1 MINKSANALLD
12 NRGVANK
19 EKGMCNMKANY
30 IENLQEWE
38 RDFSFYSEVRVRFSE
53 TDMYGHMNNTV
64 SFTYF
69 EQARID
75 YFRHLGILMPSAMD
89 EGVKAIP
96 IVADLQCD
104 YVKQVFFDDVLR
116 IYTKIANVGNSS
128 MDIHYLAKNQK
139 DEICFTGRGTIVQMD
154 PRTGKSVS
162 ISEEERAHLISLAI
176 ISQ

>member
-1 MINKSANALLD
+1 MQLHD
-12 NRGVANK
+12 RGWYI
-19 EKGMCNMKANY
+19 MKANY
-30 IENLQEWE
+30 IDNFQEWE
-38 RDFSFYSEVRVRFSE
+38 KGFSFFSEVRVRFSE
-53 TDMYGHMNNTV
+53 TDMYGHMNNTI

-75 YFRHLGILMPSAMD
+75 YFRHLGILMPPVG
-89 EGVKAIP
+89 EENVKSIP

-116 IYTKIANVGNSS
+116 IYTKIAQVGNSS

-154 PRTGKSVS
+154 PRTGKSVL
-162 ISEEERAHLISLAI
+162 ISEEEKTKFIQLAI
-176 ISQ
+176 LPH

>member
-1 MINKSANALLD
+1 
-12 NRGVANK
+12 
-19 EKGMCNMKANY
+19 MKAKY
-30 IENLQEWE
+30 IENLQEWQK
-38 RDFSFYSEVRVRFSE
+38 DFSFYSEVRVRFSE

-75 YFRHLGILMPSAMD
+75 YFRHLDILMPSAVD

-139 DEICFTGRGTIVQMD
+139 NEICFTGRGTIVQMD
-154 PRTGKSVS
+154 PRTGKSVP
-162 ISEEERAHLISLAI
+162 ISEEERAHLISVAI

>member
-1 MINKSANALLD
+1 M
-12 NRGVANK
+12 G
-19 EKGMCNMKANY
+19 KGFF
-30 IENLQEWE
+30 I
-38 RDFSFYSEVRVRFSE
+38 FSEVRVRFSE
-53 TDMYGHMNNTV
+53 TDMYGHMNNTI

-75 YFRHLGILMPSAMD
+75 YFRHLGILMPSVGEED
-89 EGVKAIP
+89 VKSIP

-116 IYTKIANVGNSS
+116 IYTKVAQVGNSS

-154 PRTGKSVS
+154 PRTGKSVP
-162 ISEEERAHLISLAI
+162 ISEEEKTKLNQLAMLPH
-176 ISQ
+176 

>member
-1 MINKSANALLD
+1 
-12 NRGVANK
+12 
-19 EKGMCNMKANY
+19 MKANY
-30 IENLQEWE
+30 IDNFQEWE
-38 RDFSFYSEVRVRFSE
+38 KGFSFFSEVRVRFSE
-53 TDMYGHMNNTV
+53 TDMYGHMNNTI

-75 YFRHLGILMPSAMD
+75 YFRHLGILMPSVGEED
-89 EGVKAIP
+89 VKSIP

-116 IYTKIANVGNSS
+116 IYTKVAQVGNSS

-154 PRTGKSVS
+154 PRTGKSVP
-162 ISEEERAHLISLAI
+162 ISEEEKTKLNQLAML
-176 ISQ
+176 SH

>member
-1 MINKSANALLD
+1 
-12 NRGVANK
+12 
-19 EKGMCNMKANY
+19 MKANY
-30 IENLQEWE
+30 IENFQEWE
-38 RDFSFYSEVRVRFSE
+38 KDFSFYSEVRVRFSE

-75 YFRHLGILMPSAMD
+75 YFRHLGILMPSAGD
-89 EGVKAIP
+89 ENMKSIP

-116 IYTKIANVGNSS
+116 IYTKIARVGNSS
-128 MDIHYLAKNQK
+128 IDIHYLTKNQK

-154 PRTGKSVS
+154 PLTGKSVP
-162 ISEEERAHLISLAI
+162 ISDEERARLVSLVI
-176 ISQ
+176 

>member
-1 MINKSANALLD
+1 
-12 NRGVANK
+12 
-19 EKGMCNMKANY
+19 MKANY
-30 IENLQEWE
+30 IDNFQEWE
-38 RDFSFYSEVRVRFSE
+38 KGFSFYSEVRVRFSE
-53 TDMYGHMNNTV
+53 TDMYGHMNNTI

-75 YFRHLGILMPSAMD
+75 YFRHLGILMPSAGD
-89 EGVKAIP
+89 DIQSIP

-116 IYTKIANVGNSS
+116 IYTKIAQVGNSS

-154 PRTGKSVS
+154 PRTGKSVP
-162 ISEEERAHLISLAI
+162 ISEEEKTKLIQLAI
-176 ISQ
+176 LPH

>member
-1 MINKSANALLD
+1 
-12 NRGVANK
+12 
-19 EKGMCNMKANY
+19 MKANY
-30 IENLQEWE
+30 IDNFQEWE
-38 RDFSFYSEVRVRFSE
+38 KGFSFFSEVRVRFSE
-53 TDMYGHMNNTV
+53 TDMYGHMNNTI

-75 YFRHLGILMPSAMD
+75 YFRHLGILMPPVG
-89 EGVKAIP
+89 EENVKSIP

-116 IYTKIANVGNSS
+116 IYTKIAQVGNSS

-154 PRTGKSVS
+154 PRTGKSVP
-162 ISEEERAHLISLAI
+162 ISEEEKTKLIQLAI
-176 ISQ
+176 LPH

>member
-1 MINKSANALLD
+1 
-12 NRGVANK
+12 
-19 EKGMCNMKANY
+19 MKAKY
-30 IENLQEWE
+30 IENLQEWQK
-38 RDFSFYSEVRVRFSE
+38 DFSFYSEVHVRFSE

-75 YFRHLGILMPSAMD
+75 YFRHLGILMPSAVD

-139 DEICFTGRGTIVQMD
+139 NEICFTGRGTIVQMD
-154 PRTGKSVS
+154 PRTGKSVP

>member
-1 MINKSANALLD
+1 
-12 NRGVANK
+12 
-19 EKGMCNMKANY
+19 MKANY
-30 IENLQEWE
+30 IDNFQEWE
-38 RDFSFYSEVRVRFSE
+38 KGFSFFSEVRVRFSE
-53 TDMYGHMNNTV
+53 TDMYGHMNNTI

-75 YFRHLGILMPSAMD
+75 YFRHLGILMPSVGEED
-89 EGVKAIP
+89 VKSIP

-116 IYTKIANVGNSS
+116 IYTKIAQVGNSS

-154 PRTGKSVS
+154 PRTGKSVP
-162 ISEEERAHLISLAI
+162 ISEEEKTKLNQLAML
-176 ISQ
+176 SH

>member
-1 MINKSANALLD
+1 
-12 NRGVANK
+12 
-19 EKGMCNMKANY
+19 MKANY
-30 IENLQEWE
+30 IDNFQEWE
-38 RDFSFYSEVRVRFSE
+38 KGFSFFSEVRVRFSE
-53 TDMYGHMNNTV
+53 TDMYGHMNNTI

-75 YFRHLGILMPSAMD
+75 YFRHLGILMPSVGEED
-89 EGVKAIP
+89 VKSIP

-116 IYTKIANVGNSS
+116 IYTKIAQVGNSS

-154 PRTGKSVS
+154 PCTGKSVP
-162 ISEEERAHLISLAI
+162 ISEEEKTKLNQLAMLPH
-176 ISQ
+176 

>member
-1 MINKSANALLD
+1 
-12 NRGVANK
+12 
-19 EKGMCNMKANY
+19 MKASYVGDYEKWLEDFQFY
-30 IENLQEWE
+30 I
-38 RDFSFYSEVRVRFSE
+38 EVRVRFSE

-75 YFRHLGILMPSAMD
+75 YFRHLGVLIPSAID
-89 EGVKAIP
+89 ENVKGIP

-104 YVKQVFFDDVLR
+104 YVQQVFFDDVLR
-116 IYTKIANVGNSS
+116 IYTKVANVGNSS

-139 DEICFTGRGTIVQMD
+139 DETCFTGRGTIVQMD

-162 ISEEERAHLISLAI
+162 ISEEEKLRLKSLAI
-176 ISQ
+176 I